1 MGLEDHQGESENV
14 IVLHTDINPMTG
26 ACNACGA
33 SREMISDAFPCD
45 RIDGP
50 HKVAII
56 AAMRE
61 LRSRV
66 RYLSQLRHDLEQGE
80 RAIVSLSQQIRE
92 EDAVV
97 RELAVSIEKLKNG

>member
-1 MGLEDHQGESENV
+1 VEQDGAENV

-33 SREMISDAFPCD
+33 SREMICDAFPCD
-45 RIDGP
+45 RADGP

-56 AAMRE
+56 AAKRE
-61 LRSRV
+61 LRSREGN
-66 RYLSQLRHDLEQGE
+66 LSFLRHQMEQAE
-80 RAIVSLSQQIRE
+80 RATVSLSQQIRE